1 MERAQGDLLELAEQG
16 QFDIVVHGC
25 NCFHKM
31 RSGIAKQIASKFPSA
46 EEADF
51 ATCKGDRSKLGN
63 FSFAFVGGKNGHKFY
78 IVNAYTQYRWSGY
91 EDVFEYE
98 AFETFL
104 NRLCVFVAKS
114 YEVKGSKV
122 NVGLPMIGC
131 GYARGDKTRIIPMIG
146 KFSDDVAKWGKVTL
160 VSYGIEKP

>member
-1 MERAQGDLLELAEQG
+1 MERAQGDLLRLAEKG

-31 RSGIAKQIASKFPSA
+31 RSGIAKQIAAKFPSA

-51 ATCKGDRSKLGN
+51 ATLKGDRGKLGN
-63 FSFAFVGGKNGHKFY
+63 FSFSYVDGKSNHRFC
-78 IVNAYTQYRWSGY
+78 IINAYTQYKWSGY
-91 EDVFEYE
+91 EDVFEYD
-98 AFETFL
+98 AFDIFL
-104 NRLCVFVAKS
+104 NRLCSFVAKS
-114 YEVKGSKV
+114 YEVKGSRV
-122 NVGLPMIGC
+122 NVGFPMIGC
-131 GYARGDKTRIIPMIG
+131 GYARGDKTRIIPMIE